1 MKDLTAAQKKTLDF
15 IIAKIKENGISPTIR
30 ELCKALGVSST
41 SVPRFHLK
49 ALEKKGYLKF
59 LKKAARG
66 IELLPKSSG
75 IPMLGKV
82 SAGFP
87 KEAIEN
93 PEGYVDIKNIFSSSN
108 DLFALSVKGESMINA
123 GILNGDIA
131 IVKKQ
136 NTANDNDIVVALIN
150 DEALLKIF
158 SKKEDGIHLT
168 AANPNYE
175 TIVTKEAIILG
186 KLINIIRNYENKRI
200 AGI

>member
-1 MKDLTAAQKKTLDF
+1 MNDLTAIQKKLLDF
-15 IIAKIKENGISPTIR
+15 ILSRIKESGISPTIR
-30 ELCKALGVSST
+30 ELCQALNVSST

-59 LKKAARG
+59 IKKAARG
-66 IELLPKSSG
+66 IELLPKASG
-75 IPMLGKV
+75 IPIMGKV

-93 PEGYVDIKNIFSSSN
+93 PEGYVDIKNIFSSGN
-108 DLFALSVKGESMINA
+108 DLFALSIKGESMIEA

-131 IVKKQ
+131 IIKKQ
-136 NTANDNDIVVALIN
+136 STANDNDIVVALIN

-158 SKKEDGIHLT
+158 SKKEDGIHLR

-175 TIVTKEAIILG
+175 TIVTKEALILG

-200 AGI
+200 LSA